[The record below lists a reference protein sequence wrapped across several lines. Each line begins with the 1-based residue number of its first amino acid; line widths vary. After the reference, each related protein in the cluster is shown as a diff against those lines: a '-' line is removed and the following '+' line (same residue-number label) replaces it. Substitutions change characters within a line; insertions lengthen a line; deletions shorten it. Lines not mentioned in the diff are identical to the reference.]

1 VHEGEARVV
10 GGARKNQARA
20 KSKHA
25 RDHESLMLFFSKHT
39 RATQWGD
46 TKVITLKR
54 FRKMQLSDGDFLF
67 AVNVASDKAERQLGT
82 DWEALSGHPV
92 EPIARK
98 YRIKS
103 LITDTIVQ
111 KPQPFQKAM

>member
-1 VHEGEARVV
+1 
-10 GGARKNQARA
+10 
-20 KSKHA
+20 
-25 RDHESLMLFFSKHT
+25 MLFFSKHT

-46 TKVITLKR
+46 TKVITLKQ

-67 AVNVASDKAERQLGT
+67 AVNVASEKAERQLGT

-98 YRIKS
+98 YKDSVFRSELPSVPPTRTFDVEAEIE
-103 LITDTIVQ
+103 LTDDSPVVRKQ
-111 KPQPFQKAM
+111 YRLSEEEKQA